1 MRRLHLFNPSH
12 DEALAA
18 HSPYYYPARAARLL
32 GNDLAVLPAWWAAP
46 GDFVL
51 LPDTAELPAAD
62 FTEKDI
68 QFVHAK
74 DLRGKVASEIE
85 EICPWGW
92 DALLVHQL
100 QATPLAPELLPDT
113 EQLEVIRQL
122 SSRETAVR
130 LLQGLRD
137 TLQEGCGTSTWCTS
151 ESAVWTAVEHYG
163 AAMLKAPWSS
173 SGRGVFAVHFPPND
187 NQQRRV
193 VKLLREQGGIEV
205 EPFYDRV
212 QDFAAEFQI
221 KDHQT
226 AYLGLSVFTTSDT
239 GAYTGNRIG
248 SPSFLESQLPAVIRQ
263 QLPRVIDALKTQLDR
278 LVAPHY
284 QGPLGIDM
292 MVVRQNDGALVLH
305 PCIEIN
311 LRRTMGHVAL
321 ALQPLLPE
329 GHTGIYRIQ
338 PIQNHSEREEGC
350 LVLTPQ
356 AKTMEAVLIG
366 EETSL

>member
-18 HSPYYYPARAARLL
+18 HTPYYYPARAARML

-46 GDFVL
+46 GDAVL
-51 LPDTAELPAAD
+51 LPDAVELPPAD
-62 FTEKDI
+62 FTGKGI
-68 QFVHAK
+68 RFLHLK
-74 DLRGKVASEIE
+74 DLRGGEAMDFE

-100 QATPLAPELLPDT
+100 QAARLAPDLLPDA

-122 SSRETAVR
+122 SSRETAVQ
-130 LLQGLRD
+130 LLHALRD
-137 TLQEGCGTSTWCTS
+137 TLKEGCGTSSWCTS

-187 NQQRRV
+187 NQRRRV
-193 VKLLREQGGIEV
+193 EKLLREQGGVEV
-205 EPFYDRV
+205 EPFYTRV

-221 KDHQT
+221 VDHHT
-226 AYLGLSVFTTSDT
+226 TYLGLSVFTTT
-239 GAYTGNRIG
+239 ENGGYTGNRIG
-248 SPSFLESQLPAVIRQ
+248 GTPFLESQLPATIRQ
-263 QLPRVIDALKTQLDR
+263 QLPAVIAALQTQLDR

-292 MVVRQNDGALVLH
+292 MVVGEDDGTLVLH

-338 PIQNHSEREEGC
+338 PVKSPLKQEENC
-350 LVLTPQ
+350 IVLTPQ
-356 AKTMEAVLIG
+356 AKEMEAVLILEG
-366 EETSL
+366 